1 MGHCIINA
9 IWRHQLFFCR
19 NDISSGKKDLVSHS
33 SSMFDHTV
41 HKKRDSQQIIN
52 LFHISLFQF
61 LTDKCTA
68 DLSAT
73 FHFFRNNIHSKAKL
87 PSHSLQKLWCSLTFI
102 PEPEIFSNCNMLC
115 LKISHQDLFNK
126 GFRFHMTDPVIQRTF
141 DQHIHA
147 CFLKKLTSFL
157 FCKDHLTADAKRKKD
172 RLQTFFFLFQDLLN
186 QFLVA
191 TVYAVKFSKCHR
203 TL

>member
-1 MGHCIINA
+1 M
-9 IWRHQLFFCR
+9 
-19 NDISSGKKDLVSHS
+19 SHS

-41 HKKRDSQQIIN
+41 HKKGDSQQIIN

-61 LTDKCTA
+61 LSDKGTA
-68 DLSAT
+68 DLSAA

-87 PSHSLQKLWCSLTFI
+87 PSHSLQKLWCSLAFI
-102 PEPEIFSNCNMLC
+102 PEPEIFSHCNMLR

-126 GFRFHMTDPVIQRTF
+126 GFCLHMTDPVIQRTF

-172 RLQTFFFLFQDLLN
+172 CLQTFFFLF
-186 QFLVA
+186 
-191 TVYAVKFSKCHR
+191 
-203 TL
+203 